1 MTIWHLPY
9 EKRFGFRWAFSDLV
23 RGRIPGGSSENYLP
37 YLARVMGIPQTPA
50 AEGGPRPRHLYSRS
64 ANRLLNSDFTRADLR
79 NANLTE
85 AQLGTNL
92 HPAELADGEFG
103 PVNLAYAP
111 GHGLAR

>member
-1 MTIWHLPY
+1 VSPYVRTVKTSSGATAVQIVYSGADLTRAQITRAHL
-9 EKRFGFRWAFSDLV
+9 
-23 RGRIPGGSSENYLP
+23 GGAILTGAN
-37 YLARVMGIPQTPA
+37 LAA
-50 AEGGPRPRHLYSRS
+50 A
-64 ANRLLNSDFTRADLR
+64 LLFNSDFTRADLR
-79 NANLTE
+79 NADLTE

>member
-1 MTIWHLPY
+1 LAVIT
-9 EKRFGFRWAFSDLV
+9 
-23 RGRIPGGSSENYLP
+23 SSGTRSEIFPLT
-37 YLARVMGIPQTPA
+37 ARCPVVI
-50 AEGGPRPRHLYSRS
+50 LRS
-64 ANRLLNSDFTRADLR
+64 AHLGGAILTGANLAAALLFNSDFTRADLR

-111 GHGLAR
+111 GHGLARQTD